1 MKGKVLLLAAFLIVC
16 FNLRTGFD
24 SPDPLLGTIEKDMGL
39 SLENSGLFALLP
51 VFVLGVAAPIS
62 PRVAR
67 WMTPWKIIFWFQ
79 LLAVAGIF
87 WRSWDGVAGLY
98 GGMVL
103 MGLGMGIAGAAIPGL
118 IKHQF
123 PDHASAMMG
132 VYSAMIGVGI
142 AVASGLSVPISN
154 MLGGWRFGLGVWII
168 PILLGMLVW
177 GAYFLKHPV
186 GMLSRDPAS
195 SGHNLLHSSKAWQ
208 VTIFYL
214 SRVGAA
220 YFFYTWIPIF
230 LRQRG
235 MSYVDAGFILS
246 VAMFAQLPATLS
258 AHALEKATG
267 GRGLLIVMAMALAA
281 LSCWG
286 ILYLPLDW
294 ALWMAILFGLATGTV
309 FSRGMALMVERAR
322 TPSESIRLSGMSQ
335 GIGFTMGA
343 LLSLLFTSF
352 LHQEGSFLPF
362 CLVYTFFCVLGMISG
377 RMSAQ
382 PGYV

>member
-1 MKGKVLLLAAFLIVC
+1 MSTDSPEVIKDVIVYGRIVC
-16 FNLRTGFD
+16 VFSIGLFTESIWTKILQANGDMRTPMIAQIVGALVNIAL
-24 SPDPLLGTIEKDMGL
+24 DPLFIFGMFGL
-39 SLENSGLFALLP
+39 PKL
-51 VFVLGVAAPIS
+51 
-62 PRVAR
+62 
-67 WMTPWKIIFWFQ
+67 
-79 LLAVAGIF
+79 
-87 WRSWDGVAGLY
+87 
-98 GGMVL
+98 
-103 MGLGMGIAGAAIPGL
+103 GIAGAAIPGL

-132 VYSAMIGVGI
+132 VYSAMIGVGS
-142 AVASGLSVPISN
+142 AAASGLSVPISN
-154 MLGGWRFGLGVWII
+154 MLGGWRFGLGIWII

-177 GAYFLKHPV
+177 GAYFLRHPAGV
-186 GMLSRDPAS
+186 FQSDPAA
-195 SGHNLLHSSKAWQ
+195 SGHNLLRSGKAWQ
-208 VTIFYL
+208 VTVFYL

-235 MSYVDAGFILS
+235 MSYEDAGFILS

-258 AHALEKATG
+258 AHVLEKATG

-286 ILYLPLDW
+286 ILYLPPDW

-352 LHQEGSFLPF
+352 LHQGGSFLPF
-362 CLVYTFFCVLGMISG
+362 CLVYTFFCVLGMVSG
-377 RMSAQ
+377 RMSAR

>member
-1 MKGKVLLLAAFLIVC
+1 
-16 FNLRTGFD
+16 
-24 SPDPLLGTIEKDMGL
+24 
-39 SLENSGLFALLP
+39 
-51 VFVLGVAAPIS
+51 
-62 PRVAR
+62 
-67 WMTPWKIIFWFQ
+67 
-79 LLAVAGIF
+79 
-87 WRSWDGVAGLY
+87 
-98 GGMVL
+98 
-103 MGLGMGIAGAAIPGL
+103 
-118 IKHQF
+118 
-123 PDHASAMMG
+123 MMG
-132 VYSAMIGVGI
+132 VYSAMIGVGS
-142 AVASGLSVPISN
+142 AAASGLSVPLSN
-154 MLGGWRFGLGVWII
+154 MLGGWRFGLGIWII

-177 GAYFLKHPV
+177 GAYFLRHPDGV
-186 GMLSRDPAS
+186 FQNDPAA
-195 SGHNLLHSSKAWQ
+195 SGRSLLRSGKAWQ
-208 VTIFYL
+208 VTVFYL

-235 MSYVDAGFILS
+235 MSYEDAGFILS

-258 AHALEKATG
+258 AHVLEKAMG

-294 ALWMAILFGLATGTV
+294 AVWMAILFGLATGTV

-352 LHQEGSFLPF
+352 LHQGGSFLPF
-362 CLVYTFFCVLGMISG
+362 CLVYTFFCVLGMVSG
-377 RMSAQ
+377 RMSAR

>member
-1 MKGKVLLLAAFLIVC
+1 MCI
-16 FNLRTGFD
+16 RD
-24 SPDPLLGTIEKDMGL
+24 S
-39 SLENSGLFALLP
+39 
-51 VFVLGVAAPIS
+51 
-62 PRVAR
+62 
-67 WMTPWKIIFWFQ
+67 
-79 LLAVAGIF
+79 
-87 WRSWDGVAGLY
+87 
-98 GGMVL
+98 
-103 MGLGMGIAGAAIPGL
+103 
-118 IKHQF
+118 
-123 PDHASAMMG
+123 
-132 VYSAMIGVGI
+132 
-142 AVASGLSVPISN
+142 SGLSVPLSN
-154 MLGGWRFGLGVWII
+154 MLGGWRFGLGIWII

-177 GAYFLKHPV
+177 GAYFLRHPDGV
-186 GMLSRDPAS
+186 FQNDPAA
-195 SGHNLLHSSKAWQ
+195 SGRSLLRSGKAWQ
-208 VTIFYL
+208 VTVFYL

-235 MSYVDAGFILS
+235 MSYEDAGFILS

-258 AHALEKATG
+258 AHVLEKAMG

-294 ALWMAILFGLATGTV
+294 AVWMAILFGLATGTV

-352 LHQEGSFLPF
+352 LHQGGSFLPF
-362 CLVYTFFCVLGMISG
+362 CLVYTLFCVLGMVSG
-377 RMSAQ
+377 RMSAR
-382 PGYV
+382 PVYV